1 MSEALPEEIVAALA
15 EADKRAYLEQRLFI
29 RSPFGLWTTTA
40 LIFAVLIGLFA
51 LAWLVSGRPA
61 LVATDGR
68 VYAGTIPR
76 LAAWFSLMI
85 AVILGMQRYA
95 RIKDGEDLPRY
106 ATVLRGGW
114 DCVRSEMMPRD
125 VALARATVFGF
136 VLGAAA
142 SYLLYAARGRDNL
155 MDYPAMLAWFAAVTT
170 ALAMMFAR
178 GVALTRGG
186 TRGMRG
192 VIEDK
197 LVIDLLRIDR
207 LSVVGRSAARPA
219 LIWFT
224 VSAVIL
230 LLFIGGD
237 ITLFNVFLLFGCAA
251 MGIWVF
257 VGAMEHVHRRI
268 QHAKAEA
275 LERVRGEIDG
285 VRAHA
290 ATDPLA
296 AAKLHGLLAY
306 EKRVSDAQEWPFD
319 QSTLVRVGA
328 SALILTIP
336 WFGQAIAA
344 VVVEHL

>member
-1 MSEALPEEIVAALA
+1 MTDALPSEITAALA
-15 EADKRAYLEQRLFI
+15 ASDRRAYLEQQIFI
-29 RSPFGLWTTTA
+29 RSPFGVWITSA
-40 LIFAVLIGLFA
+40 LIFALLMGLFA

-61 LVATDGR
+61 LVATDAHI
-68 VYAGTIPR
+68 YAGTIPR

-85 AVILGMQRYA
+85 AVILAMQRYS
-95 RIKDGEDLPRY
+95 RIKDAEDLPRY
-106 ATVLRGGW
+106 AGLLRGGW
-114 DCVRSEMMPRD
+114 DAVRTDLTPRD
-125 VALARATVFGF
+125 V
-136 VLGAAA
+136 VLGPANVVGLLIGAVS

-155 MDYPAMLAWFAAVTT
+155 LHYPAMFAWFALVTI
-170 ALAMMFAR
+170 ALSMMFAR
-178 GVALTRGG
+178 GVAMTRGG
-186 TRGMRG
+186 TSSMRG
-192 VIEDK
+192 TIEDK
-197 LVIDLLRIDR
+197 LIIDLLRIDR
-207 LSVVGRSAARPA
+207 LSVIGRSAARPA

-230 LLFIGGD
+230 LLFAGGD
-237 ITLFNVFLLFGCAA
+237 ITLFNIFLLLGCAA

-257 VGAMEHVHRRI
+257 VSTMEHVHRRI

-275 LERVRGEIDG
+275 LERVRGEIDT

-290 ATDPLA
+290 AADPLA
-296 AAKLHGLLAY
+296 ATKLHGLLAY
-306 EKRVSDAQEWPFD
+306 EKRISDAQEWPFD